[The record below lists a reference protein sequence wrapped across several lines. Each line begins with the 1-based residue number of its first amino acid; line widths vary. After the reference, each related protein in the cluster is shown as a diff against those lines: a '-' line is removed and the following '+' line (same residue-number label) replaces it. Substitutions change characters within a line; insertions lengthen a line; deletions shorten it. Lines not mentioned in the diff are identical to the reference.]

1 MIRVLKNELP
11 RESRRSVATAVADAL
26 SDSDN
31 DWTISM
37 TSDSKNSAWDVEV
50 RGPKFHWTRRFS
62 GEDRDSEVIAAAIR
76 GALDEVGRSSSRQD
90 LNDALSALAIQGI
103 AFTSDDTKAA
113 GERKYVVDR
122 VELKE
127 SEIVF
132 LYSQGDLTTEGMK
145 KYLLTRGQA

>member
-11 RESRRSVATAVADAL
+11 TESRRSVATAIAEAL
-26 SDSDN
+26 SDKDN
-31 DWTISM
+31 DWTVSM
-37 TSDSKNSAWDVEV
+37 TSDSKNNAWDIEV

-62 GEDRDSEVIAAAIR
+62 GKDRDPDVIAEAMR
-76 GALDEVGRSSSRQD
+76 GALEEVSRSSSQED

-103 AFTSDDTKAA
+103 AFTSDDTTET

-132 LYSQGDLTTEGMK
+132 LYSQGALTTGGIK
-145 KYLLTRGQA
+145 KYLLTRG